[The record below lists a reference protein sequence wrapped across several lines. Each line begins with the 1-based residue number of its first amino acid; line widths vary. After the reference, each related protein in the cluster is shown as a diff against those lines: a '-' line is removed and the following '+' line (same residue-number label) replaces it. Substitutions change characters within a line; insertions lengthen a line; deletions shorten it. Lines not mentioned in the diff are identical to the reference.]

1 VNYVNLLLFSCLA
14 LIYVKIYATTKG
26 VSLMQTID
34 FSLPELEAMKKYPD
48 ALYAKGDLTL
58 LNRPKVSI
66 VGTRRPSAYTRKYT
80 HEVARALSRRGVCI
94 VSGAAMGVDAI
105 AHQGAGAENT
115 IAVMANSLDIRY
127 PSVNR
132 GLIEEIEQ
140 KGLTLSQ
147 FDPTFKATAW
157 SFVLRNEIVV
167 ALGEF
172 LIVTEAALDSGS
184 MRSVEYALRME
195 KKIFVLP
202 HHLGESEGTNHLLK
216 EGMAEPIYDIE
227 AFASRFGQAVDD
239 TVLKD
244 DFFYFC
250 QKSPTL
256 DEALASFGERVY
268 EAELEGMIG
277 VKNGLIYWV

>member
-1 VNYVNLLLFSCLA
+1 M
-14 LIYVKIYATTKG
+14 IK
-26 VSLMQTID
+26 ID
-34 FSLPELEAMKKYPD
+34 FTLPELESMKKYPD
-48 ALYAKGDLTL
+48 ALYAKGDATL

-66 VGTRRPSAYTRKYT
+66 VGTRRPSAYTRQYT
-80 HEVARALSRRGVCI
+80 YDLAKALSRRGVCI

-132 GLIEEIEQ
+132 VLIEEIEN

-147 FDPTFKATAW
+147 FDPDFKVTAW

-172 LIVTEAALDSGS
+172 LVVTEADADSGS
-184 MRSVEYALRME
+184 MRIVEYALKME

-202 HHLGESEGTNHLLK
+202 HHIGES
-216 EGMAEPIYDIE
+216 
-227 AFASRFGQAVDD
+227 
-239 TVLKD
+239 
-244 DFFYFC
+244 
-250 QKSPTL
+250 
-256 DEALASFGERVY
+256 
-268 EAELEGMIG
+268 
-277 VKNGLIYWV
+277 

>member
-1 VNYVNLLLFSCLA
+1 M
-14 LIYVKIYATTKG
+14 K
-26 VSLMQTID
+26 TID
-34 FSLPELEAMKKYPD
+34 FTLPELELMKKYP
-48 ALYAKGDLTL
+48 ATLYAKGDLTL
-58 LNRPKVSI
+58 LDRPKVSI
-66 VGTRRPSAYTRKYT
+66 VGTRRPSGYTKRYT
-80 HEVARALSRRGVCI
+80 FDLAKALSRRGVCV

-115 IAVMANSLDIRY
+115 IGVMANSLDTRY

-132 GLIEEIEQ
+132 RLIEDIEE

-147 FDPTFKATAW
+147 FEPGFKATAW

-184 MRSVEYALRME
+184 MRSVEYALKMK

-202 HHLGESEGTNHLLK
+202 HRIGESVGTNDLLR
-216 EGMAEPIYDIE
+216 EGLAEPIYDIE
-227 AFASRFGQAVDD
+227 TFASHFGQAVDD

-250 QKSPTL
+250 QKTPTL
-256 DEALASFGERVY
+256 DETFKSFGDRVY
-268 EAELEGMIG
+268 EAELEGI
-277 VKNGLIYWV
+277 VRIENGLVRLV